1 MGTRSEEG
9 VEAALGSEEAPTAAA
24 DKVEEEKEQQESEGE
39 AGKEKKTDVYP
50 SVWFDTSW
58 SRART
63 EKENSR
69 SVADTTSEGYPSDG
83 TASDVAAPHNTP
95 LEKDAIP
102 NGSSS
107 QEGPQGV
114 ESAPDDEE
122 VDADIKNLDALFK
135 QKYDMSVIDEFNE
148 HWEGVED
155 SAIASGQGRWKGPK
169 YKHIGE
175 LLIHKPGEL
184 PEFESYM
191 EDLFKDFDKIAGHK
205 GNQKA
210 PAFLHV
216 GPAKDQTWMMKRKYK
231 VGMKLWPTRNN
242 FSTNSSQFSSDAHA
256 RAALQACDETY
267 YSRDEVEFVPRQVDH
282 RGIVQWE

>member
-9 VEAALGSEEAPTAAA
+9 VEAALGSEEAPAVAA
-24 DKVEEEKEQQESEGE
+24 DKAEKEEQQESEEE
-39 AGKEKKTDVYP
+39 AGKEKKTDAYP
-50 SVWFDTSW
+50 GVWFDTDW
-58 SRART
+58 ARARS

-69 SVADTTSEGYPSDG
+69 SIADATSEGYPSDA
-83 TASDVAAPHNTP
+83 TASDAAAPQNAP

-102 NGSSS
+102 NVSSS
-107 QEGPQGV
+107 PDGPQGA
-114 ESAPDDEE
+114 ESAPDDDE
-122 VDADIKNLDALFK
+122 VDADIKNIDKLFK

-184 PEFESYM
+184 EFDSYM
-191 EDLFKDFDKIAGHK
+191 EDIFNDFDRLAGHK

-210 PAFLHV
+210 PPFLHV
-216 GPAKDQTWMMKRKYK
+216 GPVKDQTWRMKRKYK
-231 VGMKLWPTRNN
+231 VGMKLWPTRQN

-267 YSRDEVEFVPRQVDH
+267 YSREEVEFVPRQVDH